1 MAGTRPHDS
10 IVATTSGALA
20 AARNGLAVVP
30 GTVAAATSSSSLAYG
45 LIAALVILAYWYRR
59 VL

>member
-1 MAGTRPHDS
+1 MAGVRPLDS
-10 IVATTSGALA
+10 IAATSSGAIA

-30 GTVAAATSSSSLAYG
+30 GTIVATVAGSELAFG
-45 LIAALVILAYWYRR
+45 LIAGLVLLAYWYRR